1 MRLKDEGAWLA
12 IVGTLVHESLAND
25 KASIVLVARM
35 AGVVWLIVAIGLGRG
50 RSCWESRPSPDDR
63 RDHRLGGC
71 APGRADPRQHRGRV
85 RRAGADTRLATRAQP
100 GPGGCIGALLVP
112 CAQPHECMGQPF
124 RLSGVHLSQ
133 FLRLPILTS
142 AGETVGPLEDV
153 VVRLRAGGYPLVIG
167 LVTRVGS
174 ARLFVAAAQLAQL
187 DEQSAVLGIDRLDL
201 RGFERR
207 DGELLLRTDILGHR
221 LIDVATAELRRA
233 YDVKMRPTA
242 EGLEVWCLDTRRP
255 ARLFGLVARG
265 AGHSSRDWKDFE
277 ALIGHTPSTRLRGGF
292 LGARKMKAAQIA
304 DLIEQANRVEGQEIL
319 QQVHSDPELEADVFE
334 ELEPDTATR
343 LFGDR
348 SDAEVADVLSHMRA
362 DDAADAVAELPQKRR
377 DPVLEAMPLA
387 LRTKVLTLL
396 GFNPESAGGV
406 MNLDV
411 VAVSLDVSVG
421 QALAAV
427 AQATLVQPEALNTVH
442 AVDAAGRL
450 AGLTALVTLVQADP
464 TQPLHDIL
472 DTEPVRVGPDTD
484 IVGVALLMA
493 DYNLVTVPV
502 VDVQRRLLGVITF
515 DDVLEATIP
524 DDWRRRERPQH
535 PDAEEGE
542 GASVPSSGR

>member
-1 MRLKDEGAWLA
+1 
-12 IVGTLVHESLAND
+12 
-25 KASIVLVARM
+25 
-35 AGVVWLIVAIGLGRG
+35 
-50 RSCWESRPSPDDR
+50 
-63 RDHRLGGC
+63 
-71 APGRADPRQHRGRV
+71 
-85 RRAGADTRLATRAQP
+85 
-100 GPGGCIGALLVP
+100 
-112 CAQPHECMGQPF
+112 
-124 RLSGVHLSQ
+124 VHLSQ
-133 FLRLPILTS
+133 LLRLPLSTS
-142 AGETVGPLEDV
+142 AGETVGPLQDV

-174 ARLFVAAAQLAQL
+174 GQLFVEAAQLTEL
-187 DEQSAVLGIDRLDL
+187 DESHVVLGSDRLDL

-207 DGELLLRTDILGHR
+207 DGELLLRKDIMGHR
-221 LIDVATAELRRA
+221 LIDVANAELRRA
-233 YDVKMRPTA
+233 YDVELRPT
-242 EGLEVWCLDTRRP
+242 EQGLEVASVDTRRP

-265 AGHSSRDWKDFE
+265 AGHSSRDWKAFE
-277 ALIGHTPSTRLRGGF
+277 ALIGHTPGVRLRGGF
-292 LGARKMKAAQIA
+292 LGVRKLKAAQIA
-304 DLIEQANRVEGQEIL
+304 DLIEQANRVEGREIL
-319 QQVHSDPELEADVFE
+319 KQVHIDPELEADVFE

-343 LFGDR
+343 LFADR
-348 SDAEVADVLSHMRA
+348 SDSEVADVLSHMRA

-411 VAVSLDVSVG
+411 LAVSLEASVG
-421 QALAAV
+421 QAVAAV
-427 AQATLVQPEALNTVH
+427 AVATAVQPEALNTVH
-442 AVDAAGRL
+442 AIDAGGRL
-450 AGLTALVTLVQADP
+450 SGLTSLVSLLQADP
-464 TQPLHDIL
+464 AQGLRDIL

-502 VDVQRRLLGVITF
+502 VDANRRLLGVITF

-535 PDAEEGE
+535 PDEEDRRE
-542 GASVPSSGR
+542 GQDDEDGATASTER

>member
-1 MRLKDEGAWLA
+1 MIAA
-12 IVGTLVHESLAND
+12 IVGWAGAPLVGLTHAR
-25 KASIVLVARM
+25 IVLWYVAPARTHP
-35 AGVVWLIVAIGLGRG
+35 WI
-50 RSCWESRPSPDDR
+50 
-63 RDHRLGGC
+63 
-71 APGRADPRQHRGRV
+71 
-85 RRAGADTRLATRAQP
+85 RAGT

-112 CAQPHECMGQPF
+112 RGQPHEYIGQPF

-133 FLRLPILTS
+133 LLRLPIFTS

-233 YDVKMRPTA
+233 YDVELRPTA

-292 LGARKMKAAQIA
+292 LGVRKMKAAQIA

-464 TQPLHDIL
+464 TQPLRDIL

>member
-1 MRLKDEGAWLA
+1 M
-12 IVGTLVHESLAND
+12 
-25 KASIVLVARM
+25 
-35 AGVVWLIVAIGLGRG
+35 
-50 RSCWESRPSPDDR
+50 
-63 RDHRLGGC
+63 
-71 APGRADPRQHRGRV
+71 
-85 RRAGADTRLATRAQP
+85 
-100 GPGGCIGALLVP
+100 
-112 CAQPHECMGQPF
+112 
-124 RLSGVHLSQ
+124 HLSQ
-133 FLRLPILTS
+133 LLQLPLSTS
-142 AGETVGPLEDV
+142 AGESVGPLQDV
-153 VVRLRAGGYPLVIG
+153 VVRLRTGGYPLVIG

-174 ARLFVAAAQLAQL
+174 SQLFVATTQLAEL
-187 DEQSAVLGIDRLDL
+187 DEHHVVLGSDRLDL

-207 DGELLLRTDILGHR
+207 DGELLLRKDIMGHR
-221 LIDVATAELRRA
+221 LIDIANAELRRA
-233 YDVKMRPTA
+233 YDVELRHT
-242 EGLEVWCLDTRRP
+242 EQGLEVASVDTRRP

-265 AGHSSRDWKDFE
+265 AGHSSRDWKAFE
-277 ALIGHTPSTRLRGGF
+277 ALIGHTPSMRLRGGF
-292 LGARKMKAAQIA
+292 LGVRKLKAAQIA

-319 QQVHSDPELEADVFE
+319 TQVHSDPELEADVFE

-411 VAVSLDVSVG
+411 LAVSAGASVG

-427 AQATLVQPEALNTVH
+427 AAATAVQPEALNTVH
-442 AVDAAGRL
+442 ATDAQGRL
-450 AGLTALVTLVQADP
+450 SGLTSLVTLMQADP
-464 TQPLHDIL
+464 ARALDDIL

-502 VDVQRRLLGVITF
+502 VDAQRRLLGVITF

-535 PDAEEGE
+535 PDAQDHQEGE
-542 GASVPSSGR
+542 DAAVASTGT